1 LDEQDHRRRGLK
13 RKGASLT
20 SKRTIKG
27 LRILPPFAIARLG
40 SAAMPMDNYTI
51 DLDVAADDDTPLG
64 YRAIK
69 PQPTLYVNE
78 ESGEIEA
85 ECTPPKLEFK
95 EGESDQQGEGN
106 AQHEDDKHHVRKR
119 IRPVAPFLEV
129 FAVTDGDDVLV
140 PLTIDLLKENDV
152 AVKDLS
158 WNVRVANRKVARR
171 TADNDDIVHA
181 EVEVRNH
188 GVHRLL
194 GTCANFVAGKHV
206 DFGRVRFIK
215 PNDEFPE
222 IRLRFTPGKGLI
234 YGPEAAASA
243 RHASASDPEHATAS
257 AAPAFL
263 AHYHLAKEC
272 AVYDGKK
279 NKGRNWEGFGDPAR
293 EEDKDSVTK
302 KWREHLGWPPDFN
315 NETVPPDLFAI
326 EPPAPSWLFDN
337 RAISRGYLDDAC
349 DGFVEVHLTLPNG
362 RKLDATARICVAP
375 PAMAPDALFVRS
387 LADDLD
393 QVVHG
398 PGVAPHEPPEVT
410 RARALDIVRRAFETV
425 RFMNVVVM
433 NGNDFKGRAA
443 LSLDSMPEEEAADTE
458 RAIRPVMGPGT
469 VDTFAAMTLHQQ
481 AYAALR
487 GGAAPWFVRLL
498 RRPNEVADFTDHG
511 RRKMPALMCGADNN
525 YLALTW
531 RQIHTIEKT
540 ALDPPVAQP
549 ATAAPVAEGLTP
561 RNLSAQIHYEAK
573 GNPICSRPVTS
584 VANCCPGL
592 EVDFRA
598 VWRRMFKGV
607 ELREHDN
614 LVVRADQTGDAARIK
629 SVDGALTVADLAGH
643 RLLRVVVPHGKGE
656 IALPMMTP
664 IKGPASSDPDGKVDL
679 TTNMNP
685 FGLAALE
692 WSNALARVLPHAGKK
707 VRCDFS
713 KDVSWEQ
720 QQLLYNA
727 DAISKDQQL
736 SEDLS
741 WEQKPPKGSK
751 NYISFNLEVRPFF
764 KDDTAVISD
773 ALAQAGELTQ
783 GLCSPWQNDYRECS
797 CYYWASARPDFV
809 NVTTTAEGFAAGDNW
824 MQRQRTGFYIADDY
838 ADMRLMMYDELF
850 RDWETKLQFQV
861 GGYDYPTP
869 VKPDK

>member
-1 LDEQDHRRRGLK
+1 L
-13 RKGASLT
+13 AT
-20 SKRTIKG
+20 KRTIKE

-40 SAAMPMDNYTI
+40 SADTPMDNYTI
-51 DLDVAADDDTPLG
+51 EVDVAAGEKYPLD
-64 YRAIK
+64 YRIIK
-69 PQPTLYVNE
+69 MQPTLFVNQW
-78 ESGEIEA
+78 SGEIED
-85 ECTPPKLEFK
+85 ERTPSKPQFK
-95 EGESDQQGEGN
+95 EGEDNSQDGT
-106 AQHEDDKHHVRKR
+106 HRKHPK

-129 FAVTDGDDVLV
+129 FAIVEGDDALV
-140 PLTIDLLKENDV
+140 PLTTDLLKSNGLGVD
-152 AVKDLS
+152 DIS
-158 WNVRVANRKVARR
+158 WRVRVANRKVARR
-171 TADNDDIVHA
+171 TGDDADIVHA
-181 EVEVRNH
+181 ELPSIKDHKAQPLR
-188 GVHRLL
+188 
-194 GTCANFVAGKHV
+194 GTCKNFVNGGHV
-206 DFGRVRFIK
+206 DFGQVRFIK
-215 PNDEFPE
+215 PNAKFPE
-222 IRLRFTPGKGLI
+222 IRLRFTPAKGLI
-234 YGPEAAASA
+234 YGPESAASA
-243 RHASASDPEHATAS
+243 QYASPPDGLE
-257 AAPAFL
+257 FL
-263 AHYHLAKEC
+263 AHYQIPKQR
-272 AVYDGKK
+272 AVYSDAI
-279 NKGRNWEGFGDPAR
+279 NAGRNWKGFGDPDR
-293 EEDKDSVTK
+293 EKEPDSALK
-302 KWREHLGWPPDFN
+302 KWRESLGLPPDFN

-349 DGFVEVHLTLPNG
+349 DGFVEVHLALPNG
-362 RKLDATARICVAP
+362 RKLQATARISAAP
-375 PAMAPDALFVRS
+375 PAMAPDSLFVRS

-393 QVVHG
+393 QAVHG
-398 PGVAPHEPPEVT
+398 PDVDENETPEVT

-433 NGNDFKGRAA
+433 NGNDYKGRPA

-458 RAIRPVMGPGT
+458 RAIRPVMAPGT

-498 RRPNEVADFTDHG
+498 RMPNEVADFTDHG

-531 RQIHTIEKT
+531 RQIETIKKT
-540 ALDPPVAQP
+540 AQDPPVAVP
-549 ATAAPVAEGLTP
+549 APAAGVGGNGGLKP
-561 RNLSAQIHYEAK
+561 RNLSAQIHYEAR
-573 GNPICSRPVTS
+573 GNPICSRPITS

-598 VWRRMFKGV
+598 VWRRVFKGV

-614 LVVRADQTGDAARIK
+614 LVVRADKTGDAAGTK
-629 SVDGALTVADLAGH
+629 SVDGTLTVADLAGR
-643 RLLRVVVPHGKGE
+643 RLLRVVVPRPDGKSE
-656 IALPMMTP
+656 AALPMMTP

-685 FGLAALE
+685 YGLAAVE

-713 KDVSWEQ
+713 KDVAWEQ
-720 QQLLYNA
+720 QQLLYSSDVIAA
-727 DAISKDQQL
+727 DEQL
-736 SEDLS
+736 SEDMS
-741 WEQKPPKGSK
+741 WEQDLSPESK
-751 NYISFNLEVRPFF
+751 NYVSFNLEIRPFF

-809 NVTTTAEGFAAGDNW
+809 NITTTAAGFATGDNW
-824 MQRQRTGFYIADDY
+824 MQRKRTGSYIADDY
-838 ADMRLMMYDELF
+838 GDTRLMMYDELF

-861 GGYDYPTP
+861 GGHDYPP
-869 VKPDK
+869 PAKPDK